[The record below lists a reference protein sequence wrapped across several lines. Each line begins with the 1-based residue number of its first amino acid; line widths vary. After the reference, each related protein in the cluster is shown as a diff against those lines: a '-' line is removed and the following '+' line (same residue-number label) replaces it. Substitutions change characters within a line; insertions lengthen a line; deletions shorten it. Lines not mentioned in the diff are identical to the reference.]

1 MNTLNRNQKT
11 LKRMIQDTKLQISDE
26 ELFLS
31 VAFQK
36 HQTSLAKAATGRS
49 RYGLQVIT
57 SWDTSDDA
65 GVAYTDNYK
74 IHCNAGNH
82 ITQSFPSRFLRALSI
97 SGFTGHETA
106 HLRYSDFTSLAL
118 YLTKLEQG
126 HFYPEPPEMNY
137 PEYQRN
143 LEIITEAMEEKD
155 KAVCLTLSRCAAQIN
170 NILEDIYIEA
180 RMCEDCPGTLKQGI
194 QMNHFR
200 MAELIPDIHDQ
211 IAQDYQPFS
220 IMSNLLLSY
229 CRTGTI
235 NNLSLIHIF
244 KL

>member
-1 MNTLNRNQKT
+1 
-11 LKRMIQDTKLQISDE
+11 MIQDTKLQISDE

-31 VAFQK
+31 AAFQK
-36 HQTSLAKAATGRS
+36 HQTSIAKAATGRS

-57 SWDTSDDA
+57 NWDTSEDA

-74 IHCNAGNH
+74 IHCNAGNP

-106 HLRYSDFTSLAL
+106 HLRYSDFTSLNL

-126 HFYPEPPEMNY
+126 IFYPEPPEINY

-143 LEIITEAMEEKD
+143 LDVITEAMEEKD
-155 KAVCLTLSRCAAQIN
+155 RAVCLTLSRCAAQIN

-180 RMCEDCPGTLKQGI
+180 RMCEDCPGTFKQGI

-200 MAELIPDIHDQ
+200 MTELIPDIHDQ
-211 IAQDYQPFS
+211 IAQGYQFMDIPPVMMMWIF
-220 IMSNLLLSY
+220 IPTPNLILWMHL
-229 CRTGTI
+229 TVI
-235 NNLSLIHIF
+235 V
-244 KL
+244 